1 MSYDILN
8 DALDSKKL
16 ISTLNVDNKL
26 FHQGKQLAYYEILTT
41 ICNRAHSFQIPLDL
55 INLKNVDL
63 DNDVA

>member
-16 ISTLNVDNKL
+16 ISTLNGDNKL

-41 ICNRAHSFQIPLDL
+41 ICILTNHKTNYI
-55 INLKNVDL
+55 
-63 DNDVA
+63 